1 MEWLR
6 IHRTGPRVAASA
18 LILAPAIALG
28 TPAQAE
34 NVTGCLGEEG
44 ATVEEARI
52 TEEVPQE
59 ILARSGFASAV
70 DGFTGDLCAAS
81 GVDDAGAIVER
92 HADALWRKAVDRV
105 QGTGAVEGDLSAGD
119 DRPLYWARLG
129 MTSALHRWE
138 PGFELEEADRAALVA
153 DMDRRSRG
161 QNGAGLPEPAGGP
174 EVSRVVVTGFD
185 PFRLD
190 NDIRQANPSGAA
202 ALALDGAV
210 IETADGVAV
219 VRTMLFPVRWRDFTD
234 GMVEEALLPHYT
246 GDRPADAVITVSQGR
261 DGRFDLEAHNG
272 AWRGGSDDNES
283 VGTPEVAPIPDG
295 IPTVTP
301 QPQWSDSS
309 LDHPSIVE
317 ETHGAPFPV
326 IDNTEVTEIPVG
338 GTEPVVR
345 PDGPT
350 PGSEARSGGGG
361 NYLSNEI
368 AYRNTLLRDAT
379 GRDIPAGHVHT
390 PILHFG
396 PGDGITDAEFEQ
408 NRAAIVGQVED
419 IVAAAVRS

>member
-1 MEWLR
+1 ML

-18 LILAPAIALG
+18 LLLVPVIALG
-28 TPAQAE
+28 T
-34 NVTGCLGEEG
+34 TGCLGKEG
-44 ATVEEARI
+44 AAVEEARI
-52 TEEVPQE
+52 TGEVPQE
-59 ILARSGFASAV
+59 ILRRSGFSSAV
-70 DGFTGDLCAAS
+70 DGFARDLDAAS
-81 GVDDAGAIVER
+81 GADDAGAIVER
-92 HADALWRKAVDRV
+92 HADALWRKAVERV

-129 MTSALHRWE
+129 MTSALNRWE
-138 PGFELEEADRAALVA
+138 PGFELEDADRAALVA
-153 DMDRRSRG
+153 DMERRSRG
-161 QNGAGLPEPAGGP
+161 QNDADPPEAPGESEA
-174 EVSRVVVTGFD
+174 SHVVVTGFD
-185 PFRLD
+185 PFGLD
-190 NDIRQANPSGAA
+190 SDIRQANPSGAA

-210 IETADGVAV
+210 IEAGDGVV
-219 VRTMLFPVRWRDFTD
+219 VVKAMLFPVRWRDFTD

-272 AWRGGSDDNES
+272 AWRGGAADNES
-283 VGTPEVAPIPDG
+283 AGTEEMVPVPDG
-295 IPTVTP
+295 VPTVTP
-301 QPQWSDSS
+301 QSQWSDSS
-309 LDHPSIVE
+309 LDHASIVE
-317 ETHGAPFPV
+317 ETDGTPFPV
-326 IDNTEVTEIPVG
+326 VDNTTVTEIPEG
-338 GTEPVVR
+338 ETDPVVR

-361 NYLSNEI
+361 DYLSNEI

-396 PGDGITDAEFEQ
+396 SGDSVTDAEFEE